1 MKSLAAR
8 SSVAIQGV
16 MTTLSEDPD
25 LDLEQLRRLLL
36 ITDDLKSA
44 GLQIGL
50 RHVSS
55 SFGLFQHPDAFLD
68 MVRPGMA
75 VFGMYSEPEFRELEV
90 LDLRPA
96 VSLKA
101 RVAYVKQLPAGGTA
115 GYDKAYVATAPVW
128 IATLPVGHADGWP
141 RATAGGAGVKIN
153 GSAYPV
159 IASVSASHTIV
170 EIGPEPRVSIGD
182 VATMFDWED
191 GSRPEDVAAAC
202 GSSVYDLTI
211 HLNPL
216 MTRKVV

>member
-128 IATLPVGHADGWP
+128 IATLPVGHADG
-141 RATAGGAGVKIN
+141 
-153 GSAYPV
+153 
-159 IASVSASHTIV
+159 
-170 EIGPEPRVSIGD
+170 
-182 VATMFDWED
+182 
-191 GSRPEDVAAAC
+191 
-202 GSSVYDLTI
+202 
-211 HLNPL
+211 
-216 MTRKVV
+216 